1 MRYYTNRRKSKLNS
15 YVLII
20 ISIILIFN
28 LFFYYFNKRIFPSA
42 LDISKNVIKAKV
54 VETIGETS
62 VDLFNSE
69 FNYNEMIIIDKDNE
83 GNINLIRADTVKLNN
98 LTSALSIKCNE
109 KLQNLDSVE
118 VKVPLSW
125 LTDQSALYNIGPT
138 ITVKIEHVGNMNIS
152 YESKFESAGINMTR
166 HKIYINVET
175 KIKAIVPLHSEE
187 IEILCQIPIS
197 ETIIVGK
204 TPQTAIDF
212 GNSNS

>member
-1 MRYYTNRRKSKLNS
+1 MRYYTKRRKSKLNS

-166 HKIYINVET
+166 NKIYINVET
-175 KIKAIVPLHSEE
+175 KIKEIVLLNSEE
-187 IEILCQIPIS
+187 IEIIC
-197 ETIIVGK
+197 
-204 TPQTAIDF
+204 
-212 GNSNS
+212 